1 MFVKSWKLAC
11 CLSFVLALLLL
22 APGGAAAQQG
32 TACGDSVRAAFAA
45 AVAAGA
51 SEQELEDQFGH
62 CRTVY
67 TEPPCT
73 SGTNAVTDEGF
84 DSMTSQVKSV
94 VGQVKSVVNFNIF
107 YERMNGC
114 GYHPQA
120 ELVACDVE
128 IRQLTGYGAFPG
140 GTNEFVRF
148 CLDCDRNGTWDFT
161 TVGSVH
167 VTNNVAAGPVPS
179 WYHLA
184 YGLTGGAPNFCTAN
198 NGGQANVRAILSWAV
213 APANC
218 NSVPFW
224 GNIINFTARRDP

>member
-1 MFVKSWKLAC
+1 MFAKIWKRAC
-11 CLSFVLALLLL
+11 YLSFVLAVMAL
-22 APGGAAAQQG
+22 ATSRAAAQPG
-32 TACGDSVRAAFAA
+32 TSCDDSARAAFAA
-45 AVAAGA
+45 AVANGA
-51 SEQELEDQFGH
+51 SDQDLEAQFGH
-62 CRTVY
+62 CRTAY
-67 TEPPCT
+67 TEPACQPDDDES
-73 SGTNAVTDEGF
+73 SGAFASVTGEAR
-84 DSMTSQVKSV
+84 SV
-94 VGQVKSVVNFNIF
+94 IGHVKSVVNFNTF

-184 YGLTGGAPNFCTAN
+184 YGLTGNAPNFCTAN

-218 NSVPFW
+218 NSQPFW

>member
-1 MFVKSWKLAC
+1 MFAKSWRMVY
-11 CLSFVLALLLL
+11 CLSLVLA
-22 APGGAAAQQG
+22 AGSASAQG
-32 TACGDSVRAAFAA
+32 TACGDSARAAFAT
-45 AVAAGA
+45 AVANGA
-51 SEQELEDQFGH
+51 TDQELEDQFGH
-62 CRTVY
+62 CRTAY
-67 TEPPCT
+67 TEPVCNETTGSDAFT
-73 SGTNAVTDEGF
+73 SITGQAR
-84 DSMTSQVKSV
+84 SAI
-94 VGQVKSVVNFNIF
+94 GQVKSIVNFNTF

-114 GYHPQA
+114 GYHPQV
-120 ELVACDVE
+120 EIVACDVE

-161 TVGSVH
+161 TLGSVH

-184 YGLTGGAPNFCTAN
+184 YGLTGGAPAMCTAN
-198 NGGQANVRAILSWAV
+198 NGGQANVRAILSWAA

-218 NSVPFW
+218 NSQPFW